1 MNAVSVRLFRAK
13 EAGDAQRSV
22 LSRARMCVVG
32 YVSIA
37 FLLVVAALGCR
48 LSRTAAYADTTAS
61 PARTWKTVAELSPQE
76 RVAIDF
82 STDTPR
88 HAEFP
93 YLPAEPFP
101 FAPPYTAEEMGLR
114 AMEFGYW
121 RRWTSST
128 VQVYGSI
135 DATGYRP
142 TWGKSVTSVSFHVA
156 DGIAGHLYA
165 KPGQNDYSAL
175 LQYLAP
181 PEAFGNQSLYIRYRT
196 DQTFTKKQD
205 TFRYS
210 SALRRVRRFPASPRQ
225 DRYPAYPFTYDDDV
239 GRDAWEFNW
248 RVLGTDVLLHS
259 VRFPVTRPTIT
270 VVNPEASGFHDVPTN
285 SIKMMGETYPWYT
298 PEGGVRCYV
307 VEATAKPDWLPDY
320 YASRIIYWLD
330 QHTFFP
336 LRIEQ
341 YGRDG
346 NLMFIGVRLGALI
359 NPALGER
366 GYSSVSHVDW
376 SLGADLLSY
385 MFMDANVEQS
395 WSVMDQQLFFSP
407 GFLPREW
414 RLTSLKSHA
423 EVPTPREFFLRP
435 TLEEEKFP
443 ETRRIELSAELR
455 VRVQAQEQVGRLVFT
470 GEHIEGALTTA
481 QQKTEPEERAGRGKP
496 EPATSVPRVPSDHT
510 QASDNHAHLGS
521 FEKQREE

>member
-1 MNAVSVRLFRAK
+1 MSVLTGRLFSVGEFAVVRRNAVSCVRQTIVKNL
-13 EAGDAQRSV
+13 
-22 LSRARMCVVG
+22 L
-32 YVSIA
+32 IA
-37 FLLVVAALGCR
+37 FLLIEGALAFGLPRAVVHAD
-48 LSRTAAYADTTAS
+48 TAAS
-61 PARTWKTVAELSPQE
+61 PPRTWKTVAELSPQE
-76 RVAIDF
+76 RAPIDF
-82 STDTPR
+82 SSATPR

-93 YLPAEPFP
+93 YLPAELFP

-128 VQVYGSI
+128 VQVYGSV
-135 DATGYRP
+135 DASGYMP
-142 TWGKSVTSVSFHVA
+142 TWGKSVTSISYHVA
-156 DGIAGHLYA
+156 DGVAGHLYA

-181 PEAFGNQSLYIRYRT
+181 PEVFGNQSLYIRYRT

-210 SALRRVRRFPASPRQ
+210 SALRRVRRFPAPPRQ

-259 VRFPVTRPTIT
+259 VRFPSTRPTIT
-270 VVNPEASGFHDVPTN
+270 LANVAGGFHEVPTN
-285 SIKMMGETYPWYT
+285 SIKMMGEAYPWYT
-298 PEGGVRCYV
+298 PEGGVPCYV

-320 YASRIIYWLD
+320 YASRILYWLD

-346 NLMFIGVRLGALI
+346 KLMFVGVRLGAQL

-366 GYSSVSHVDW
+366 GYSSVAHVDW
-376 SLGADLLSY
+376 SLSADLLSY
-385 MFMDANVEQS
+385 MFMDANVEQP
-395 WSVMDQQLFFSP
+395 WSVADQELFFTP

-414 RLTSLKSHA
+414 RLTSLKSQA
-423 EVPTPREFFLRP
+423 EVPSPQEFFLRP
-435 TLEEEKFP
+435 ALEEEKFP
-443 ETRRIELSAELR
+443 EARRIEISAELR
-455 VRVQAQEQVGRLVFT
+455 ARVQAQEQAGRLVFT
-470 GEHIEGALTTA
+470 GEKIEGALTTA
-481 QQKTEPEERAGRGKP
+481 LRKEGPEDHAGRRERDP
-496 EPATSVPRVPSDHT
+496 STPAWQVRFDHT
-510 QASDNHAHLGS
+510 PASNSNDLLGS
-521 FEKQREE
+521 LGNQRETK

>member
-1 MNAVSVRLFRAK
+1 MCSR
-13 EAGDAQRSV
+13 RSRPRVGKHLYLLV
-22 LSRARMCVVG
+22 L
-32 YVSIA
+32 
-37 FLLVVAALGCR
+37 LLDVVAAVGLPG
-48 LSRTAAYADTTAS
+48 AVAHAETTAS
-61 PARTWKTVAELSPQE
+61 PQRTWKTVAELSPSE
-76 RVAIDF
+76 RAAIDF

-93 YLPAEPFP
+93 YLPAELFP
-101 FAPPYTAEEMGLR
+101 FTPPYTAEEMGLR

-135 DATGYRP
+135 DATGYMP
-142 TWGKSVTSVSFHVA
+142 TWGKSVTSVSYHVP

-181 PEAFGNQSLYIRYRT
+181 PEVFGNQSLYVRYRT

-210 SALRRVRRFPASPRQ
+210 SALRRVRRFPTPPRQ
-225 DRYPAYPFTYDDDV
+225 DRYPTYPFTYDDDV

-248 RVLGTDVLLHS
+248 RVIGTDVLSRS

-270 VVNPEASGFHDVPTN
+270 LANPAGGFHEVPTN
-285 SIKMMGETYPWYT
+285 SIKMMGEAYAWYT
-298 PEGGVRCYV
+298 PEGGVPCYV
-307 VEATAKPDWLPDY
+307 VEAIAKPDWLPNY
-320 YASRIIYWLD
+320 YASRILYWLD

-341 YGRDG
+341 YDRDG
-346 NLMFIGVRLGALI
+346 KLMFIGVRLGAQL

-366 GYSSVSHVDW
+366 GYGSISHVDW
-376 SLGADLLSY
+376 SPGSDLLSY
-385 MFMDANVEQS
+385 MFMDTNVTQP
-395 WSVMDQQLFFSP
+395 WSVADQELFFSP

-414 RLTSLKSHA
+414 RLTSLKSQA
-423 EVPTPREFFLRP
+423 EVPTPWEFFLRP
-435 TLEEEKFP
+435 ALEEGKFP
-443 ETRRIELSAELR
+443 EIRRLDLSEELR
-455 VRVQAQEQVGRLVFT
+455 ARVQAQEQAGRLVFT
-470 GEHIEGALTTA
+470 GESVEGAQA
-481 QQKTEPEERAGRGKP
+481 IAPRHVKSEGHAGRGAQAP
-496 EPATSVPRVPSDHT
+496 VAREQQQVRSDHA
-510 QASDNHAHLGS
+510 QAGDGHQLLGAVQPPRK
-521 FEKQREE
+521 E